1 MTHIYNFNPGP
12 AVLPRSVLEEVQRD
26 LLDYKGRGLS
36 VMEMSHRSKE
46 YMAINAEAMSLVKEL
61 LGVPEGYHVLFLQGG
76 ASTQFAMVPMNFLA
90 PGTTADYIITGS
102 WSEKAL
108 EEAGKVGKPH
118 VAATTKADNYRRIPS
133 LDEINLSPDP
143 AYVHLTSNNTI
154 YGTQWRTLP
163 VFGDRALVADMSS
176 DFMSRPVDVAPYGLI
191 YAGAQKNIGP
201 AGVTVVI
208 IRDDWLGKVPSTLPT
223 MLRYD
228 IQAKNDSLYNTPP
241 AFAVYVVS
249 LVLRWL
255 RDQGGLQEVARRNEA
270 KAAVIYDAIDASDGF
285 YRGHA
290 EPGSR
295 SLMNITYR
303 LPSEELEKAFVR
315 ESAEQGFIG
324 LAGHRSVGG
333 IRAST
338 YNAMTLEG
346 CQALAD
352 FMREFLRTH
361 G

>member
-1 MTHIYNFNPGP
+1 MAHIYNFNPGP
-12 AVLPRSVLEEVQRD
+12 AMLPRPVLEEVQRD

-36 VMEMSHRSKE
+36 VMEMSHRSRE
-46 YMAINAEAMSLVKEL
+46 YMAINAEAAALVKEL

-76 ASTQFAMVPMNFLA
+76 ASTQFAMAPLNFLP
-90 PGTTADYIITGS
+90 PGATADYIITGA
-102 WSEKAL
+102 WSEKAF

-118 VAATTKADNYRRIPS
+118 VAATTKSENYRRIPS
-133 LDEINLSPDP
+133 LGEINLSPDP
-143 AYVHLTSNNTI
+143 VYVHFTSNNTI
-154 YGTQWRTLP
+154 FGTQWGALP
-163 VFGDRALVADMSS
+163 TFGDRTLVADMSS

-201 AGVTVVI
+201 AGVTIVI
-208 IRDDWLGKVPSTLPT
+208 IRDEWLGKAPPTLPA

-228 IQAKNDSLYNTPP
+228 IHAKNDSLYNTPNT
-241 AFAVYVVS
+241 FGIYVTS

-255 RDQGGLQEVARRNEA
+255 RDQGGLEAVARRNEE
-270 KAAVIYDAIDASDGF
+270 KAQVIYDAIDASDGF

-290 EPGSR
+290 EPRSR

-315 ESAEQGFIG
+315 EAAEQGFIG

-338 YNAMTLEG
+338 YNAMTHEG
-346 CQALAD
+346 CQALAE
-352 FMREFLRTH
+352 FMQEFLRTH